1 MISGASALRAQK
13 KSQLPST
20 RPLLPKRHNSL
31 ISRRWCE
38 LRGTWSNIQ
47 RKCGDNR
54 KSVEAAVA
62 KVDHIGRV
70 LKSSMT
76 ALAVRIGA
84 VRREQLLRREA
95 DAKAAVAGT
104 GHDAAAVLRLLLR
117 KVEAKAV
124 FSAAGPAHDA
134 AATTRP
140 TKKRRIPR
148 KSDARGGGRRHPTKK
163 PIVRMEGVETTE
175 AEQLTL
181 ARLHEAEPLTLAR
194 LWGSTKRQRVGYGR

>member
-1 MISGASALRAQK
+1 MPTHGVRCKTVISGASALRAQK

-117 KVEAKAV
+117 SWCWLDRRLLMWFPIGPGGTARRPRPAGRPAGAARRGWSAGRAV
-124 FSAAGPAHDA
+124 TP
-134 AATTRP
+134 
-140 TKKRRIPR
+140 
-148 KSDARGGGRRHPTKK
+148 
-163 PIVRMEGVETTE
+163 
-175 AEQLTL
+175 
-181 ARLHEAEPLTLAR
+181 
-194 LWGSTKRQRVGYGR
+194 